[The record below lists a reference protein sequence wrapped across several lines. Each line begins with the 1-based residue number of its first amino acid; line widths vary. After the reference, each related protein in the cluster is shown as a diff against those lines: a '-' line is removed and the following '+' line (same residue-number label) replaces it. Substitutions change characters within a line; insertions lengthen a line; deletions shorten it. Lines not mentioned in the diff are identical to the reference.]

1 MTACI
6 ANLTGYSVKFDT
18 KRANI
23 DMFDIAIIDRA
34 GPLRSS
40 LALSHDVLWTANA
53 ISAARGKPEP
63 FAIRYLAQAGH
74 DPAVPAA
81 LIVPGH
87 GLAGDDAVA
96 ADLELATQAGWPS
109 FLRKNHEGGSLLVS
123 SCSGVFLLGAAGLL
137 DDRTCTTSWFLAPML
152 ARRFPKARVKPDAI
166 LVEDGTII
174 TGGAAMAQGEAMIAL
189 VARLAGFDLADLT
202 ARYLLLDNKRSQ
214 ADYRLIAPMVA
225 GDPMLAEAERW
236 TRTNI
241 REPFTIS
248 DLAGV
253 LGTTPRT
260 LARRLAARCGMS
272 PVRFVNHIRREE
284 AHALLSAGARFDQTA
299 FAVGYSDASAL
310 RRLLAKTGQ
319 AIM

>member
-1 MTACI
+1 
-6 ANLTGYSVKFDT
+6 
-18 KRANI
+18 
-23 DMFDIAIIDRA
+23 MFDIAIVDRG

-63 FAIRYLAQAGH
+63 FAIRYLAEIDRGSTI
-74 DPAVPAA
+74 PAA

-87 GLAGDDAVA
+87 GLADDDAVA
-96 ADLELATQAGWPS
+96 ADLELATQAGWPAYV
-109 FLRKNHEGGSLLVS
+109 RDNHEGGSLLVS

-152 ARRFPKARVKPDAI
+152 ARRFPKARLKPDAV
-166 LVEDGTII
+166 LVEDGAII

-236 TRTNI
+236 TRTHI
-241 REPFTIS
+241 REPFAIS
-248 DLAGV
+248 DLAGT

-260 LARRLAARCGMS
+260 LARRMAARCGMS
-272 PVRFVNHIRREE
+272 PVQFVNQIRREE
-284 AHALLSAGARFDQTA
+284 AQALLSAGTRFDQAA

-310 RRLLAKTGQ
+310 RRLLAKTGKTVG
-319 AIM
+319 